1 VLPVGLD
8 GGNLS
13 TDLTAGERV
22 SAVAELPLDAAA
34 GNRLARRNAL
44 VLAAGQA
51 LAGGNGTVVTATG
64 GILGAMLAPDKSL
77 ATLPVS
83 FMVVG
88 TWAGTLPVGFLV
100 RRFGRRTAYQI
111 GAAVGCLAGIIGYTA
126 VIEGSFA
133 LYLAATFCAGLYQA
147 SHQSYRFA
155 AADTAGA
162 DFKGKAVSWVLAGG
176 LFAAFLGPQLVILTK
191 DLMPPFLFA
200 ASYLGQ
206 AAIAVGAILVLGF
219 VRAGSHAAAPTA
231 GRGRALAEIARQPRF
246 IVAAACGVASYA
258 LMNLMMTAA
267 PLAMVDCGHSV
278 GNAAL
283 GIQWHVLA
291 MYAPSFVTGALIARV
306 GVVRIVAAGL
316 ALLSASALTGF
327 AGVTVGHFWAALV
340 LLGVGWNFAFV
351 GSTTMVID
359 CYRPEERNRVQA
371 FNDFLIFGTMAIG
384 SFASGAMLAHFGWYL
399 VNLMMLPVVAVAG
412 AMLAWLALRER
423 PRFA

>member
-1 VLPVGLD
+1 M
-8 GGNLS
+8 
-13 TDLTAGERV
+13 T
-22 SAVAELPLDAAA
+22 AVAEAPLNAAA
-34 GNRLARRNAL
+34 GNRLAKRNAL

-83 FMVVG
+83 MMVVG

-100 RRFGRRTAYQI
+100 RRFGRRAAYQI
-111 GAAVGCLAGIIGYTA
+111 GAAVGCLAGLIGYVA
-126 VIEGSFA
+126 VSEASFA
-133 LYLAATFCAGLYQA
+133 LYLLATFCAGLYQA

-155 AADTAGA
+155 ATDTAGA
-162 DFKGKAVSWVLAGG
+162 DFKAKAVSWVLAGG

-191 DLMPPFLFA
+191 DLMPPYLFA

-206 AAIAVGAILVLGF
+206 AATAVCAMLVLGQ
-219 VRAGSHAAAPTA
+219 VRAPAHVAPPSV
-231 GRGRALAEIARQPRF
+231 GRSRRLVDIARQPRF
-246 IVAAACGVASYA
+246 IVAVTCGVASYA

-278 GNAAL
+278 GDAAL

-291 MYAPSFVTGALIARV
+291 MFAPSFVTGALITRFGAT
-306 GVVRIVAAGL
+306 RIVAAGL
-316 ALLSASALTGF
+316 ALLAASAFVGY
-327 AGVTVGHFWAALV
+327 AGETVGHFWSALV

-351 GSTTMVID
+351 AATTMVID
-359 CYRPEERNRVQA
+359 CYRPDERTKVQA

-384 SFASGAMLAHFGWYL
+384 SFVSGAMLAHFGWYL
-399 VNLMMLPVVAVAG
+399 VNLVMLPGVAAAG
-412 AMLAWLALRER
+412 VMLAWLAIREISRNRR
-423 PRFA
+423 PSSTV